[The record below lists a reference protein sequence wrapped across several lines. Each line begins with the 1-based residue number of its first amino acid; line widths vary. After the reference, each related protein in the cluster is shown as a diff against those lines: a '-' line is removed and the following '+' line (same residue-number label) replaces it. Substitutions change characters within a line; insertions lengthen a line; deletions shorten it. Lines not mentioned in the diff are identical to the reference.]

1 MVFIARVSIFL
12 YLCSVKRCG
21 GATEK
26 RDRKTYHIMK
36 NNLIIMAAALAL
48 CGCGAPK
55 GEGFNGTP
63 GEVKLLTL
71 DPGHFH
77 AALVQMYMYDEVD
90 PTVHVYAPEGEDAQ
104 MHLDRIKIY
113 NERSDR
119 PTSWNEQL
127 YTGDDFVEKMI
138 EERKGNVVVL
148 AGNNGKKTGYVKQ
161 AVDAGINV
169 LSDKPMAIDQKNFKM
184 LEQTLLK
191 AADEGTMVYDIMTER
206 SEINNELQRVLVAQA
221 DLFGEMEKGTPN
233 DPAITKESVHHF
245 FKYVSGQPLRRPEW
259 YFDVEQQ
266 GEGIVDVTTHL
277 VDLVQCTVMPEQ
289 EIDYT
294 KDIEFTSARRWT
306 TPIPKDKYRLVTG
319 SDEYPAFLRKDVVN
333 DTLQVYSNGEL
344 NYKLNG
350 VNCRVSVVW
359 NFMAAVGTEGTG
371 DTHYSVVKG
380 TKANIEIRQGA
391 EQGYK
396 PMLYVVSKI
405 GDDAEAES
413 TLRRALRSVA
423 DRYPGL
429 DLKKTADHEWQ
440 VVIPSEIVK
449 THEQRFSSVMRVYL
463 DYLKQGEIPA
473 WECSQMISKYYTTTK
488 ALEVAKAE

>member
-1 MVFIARVSIFL
+1 M
-12 YLCSVKRCG
+12 
-21 GATEK
+21 
-26 RDRKTYHIMK
+26 RKTIF
-36 NNLIIMAAALAL
+36 MAAVAALAMA
-48 CGCGAPK
+48 GCAEAPK
-55 GEGFNGTP
+55 GGTFNGTK

-77 AALVQMYMYDEVD
+77 AALVQMYMYDQVD
-90 PTVHVYAPEGEDAQ
+90 PTVHVYAPEGDDAQ
-104 MHLDRIKIY
+104 MHLDRVKIY
-113 NERSDR
+113 NERSER

-127 YTGDDFVEKMI
+127 YTGDDFLEKMI
-138 EERKGNVVVL
+138 EEKKGNVVVL
-148 AGNNGKKTGYVKQ
+148 AGNNGKKTGYVKA

-184 LEQTLLK
+184 LEQTLREAPEK
-191 AADEGTMVYDIMTER
+191 GVMVYDIMTER
-206 SEINNELQRVLVAQA
+206 SEINNELQRVLVAMPE
-221 DLFGEMEKGTPN
+221 LFGEMEKGTPEN
-233 DPAITKESVHHF
+233 PAITKESVHHF

-266 GEGIVDVTTHL
+266 GEGIIDVTTHL

-294 KDIEFTSARRWT
+294 KDIEFTSAKRWA
-306 TPIPKDKYRLVTG
+306 TPIPLDKYRLVTG
-319 SDEYPAFLRKDVVN
+319 KDEYPSFLKKDIVD

-380 TKANIEIRQGA
+380 SKANVEIRQGA

-396 PMLYVVSKI
+396 PMLYVVCK
-405 GDDAEAES
+405 GDDVAAFEV
-413 TLRRALRSVA
+413 TLRKALKSVG
-423 DRYPGL
+423 DKYPGL
-429 DLKKTADHEWQ
+429 GIEKSGDKEWKVTIPAD
-440 VVIPSEIVK
+440 IVK
-449 THEQRFSSVMRVYL
+449 THEQRFSSVMKVYL
-463 DYLKQGEIPA
+463 GYLVDGQIPA
-473 WECSQMISKYYTTTK
+473 WERSQMISKYYTTTK
-488 ALEVAKAE
+488 ALEVAKQ

>member
-1 MVFIARVSIFL
+1 MKKNLISMMAAVLALIA
-12 YLCSVKRCG
+12 CG
-21 GATEK
+21 GA
-26 RDRKTYHIMK
+26 
-36 NNLIIMAAALAL
+36 
-48 CGCGAPK
+48 APA

-90 PTVHVYAPEGEDAQ
+90 PVVNVYAPEGDDVQ

-113 NERSDR
+113 NERSER
-119 PTSWNEQL
+119 PTSWQEQL
-127 YTGDDFVEKMI
+127 YAGDDFLEKMI

-148 AGNNGKKTGYVKQ
+148 AGNNGKKTRYVKA
-161 AVDAGINV
+161 AVDAGFNV
-169 LSDKPMAIDQKNFKM
+169 LSDKPMAIDQKNFAL
-184 LEQTLLK
+184 LEQTLK
-191 AADEGTMVYDIMTER
+191 EAPAKGSMVYDIMTER
-206 SEINNELQRVLVAQA
+206 SEINNELQRVLVAIPE
-221 DLFGEMEKGTPN
+221 LFGEMEKGTAD

-294 KDIEFTSARRWT
+294 KDIEFTSARRWA
-306 TPIPKDKYRLVTG
+306 TPIPSDKYRLVTG
-319 SDEYPAFLRKDVVN
+319 QDEYPDFLKKDVVN

-344 NYKLNG
+344 NYRLNG
-350 VNCRVSVVW
+350 VNCRVSVIW

-380 TKANIEIRQGA
+380 SKANIEIRQGK

-396 PMLYVVSKI
+396 PMLYVVSKT
-405 GDDAEAES
+405 GDDAEAEA
-413 TLRRALRSVA
+413 TLRAALRSIA
-423 DRYPGL
+423 DEYPGL
-429 DLKKTADHEWQ
+429 DIAKTAEHEWQ
-440 VVIPSEIVK
+440 VVIPSDIVK
-449 THEQRFSSVMRVYL
+449 THEQRFSSVMQVYL

-473 WECSQMISKYYTTTK
+473 WERSQMISKYYTTTK
-488 ALEVAKAE
+488 ALEVAKQ

>member
-1 MVFIARVSIFL
+1 
-12 YLCSVKRCG
+12 
-21 GATEK
+21 
-26 RDRKTYHIMK
+26 MK
-36 NNLIIMAAALAL
+36 KNLISMMAAALAL
-48 CGCGAPK
+48 TACGGAAPA

-90 PTVHVYAPEGEDAQ
+90 PVVNVYAPEGDDVQ

-113 NERSDR
+113 NERSER
-119 PTSWNEQL
+119 PTSWQEQL
-127 YTGDDFVEKMI
+127 YAGDDFLEKMI

-148 AGNNGKKTGYVKQ
+148 AGNNGKKTRYVKA
-161 AVDAGINV
+161 AVDAGFNV
-169 LSDKPMAIDQKNFKM
+169 LSDKPMAIDQKNFAL
-184 LEQTLLK
+184 LEQTLLEAPAK
-191 AADEGTMVYDIMTER
+191 GSMVYDIMTER
-206 SEINNELQRVLVAQA
+206 SEINNELQRVLVAIPE
-221 DLFGEMEKGTPN
+221 LFGEMEKGTAD

-294 KDIEFTSARRWT
+294 KQIEFTSARRWA
-306 TPIPKDKYRLVTG
+306 TPIPSDKYRLVTG
-319 SDEYPAFLRKDVVN
+319 QDEYPDFLKKDVVN

-344 NYKLNG
+344 NYRLNG
-350 VNCRVSVVW
+350 VNCRVSVIW

-380 TKANIEIRQGA
+380 SKANIEIRQGK

-396 PMLYVVSKI
+396 PMLYVVSKT
-405 GDDAEAES
+405 GDDAEAEA
-413 TLRRALRSVA
+413 TLRAALRSIA
-423 DRYPGL
+423 DEYPGL
-429 DLKKTADHEWQ
+429 DIAKTAEHEWQ
-440 VVIPSEIVK
+440 VVIPSDIVK
-449 THEQRFSSVMRVYL
+449 THEQRFSSVMQVYL

-473 WECSQMISKYYTTTK
+473 WERSQMISKYYTTTK
-488 ALEVAKAE
+488 ALEVAKQ

>member
-1 MVFIARVSIFL
+1 
-12 YLCSVKRCG
+12 
-21 GATEK
+21 
-26 RDRKTYHIMK
+26 MK
-36 NNLIIMAAALAL
+36 KNLISMMVAALAL
-48 CGCGAPK
+48 TACGGAAPAS
-55 GEGFNGTP
+55 EGFNGTP

-90 PTVHVYAPEGEDAQ
+90 PVVNVYAPEGDDVQ

-113 NERSDR
+113 NERSER
-119 PTSWNEQL
+119 PTSWQEQL
-127 YTGDDFVEKMI
+127 YAGDDFLEKMI
-138 EERKGNVVVL
+138 DERKGNVVVL
-148 AGNNGKKTGYVKQ
+148 AGNNGKKTRYVKA
-161 AVDAGINV
+161 AVDAGFNV
-169 LSDKPMAIDQKNFKM
+169 LSDKPMAIDQKNFAL
-184 LEQTLLK
+184 LEQTLLEAPAK
-191 AADEGTMVYDIMTER
+191 GSMVYDIMTER
-206 SEINNELQRVLVAQA
+206 SEINNELQRVLVAIPE
-221 DLFGEMEKGTPN
+221 LFGEMEKGTAD

-294 KDIEFTSARRWT
+294 KQIEFTSARRWA
-306 TPIPKDKYRLVTG
+306 TPIPRDKYRLVTG
-319 SDEYPAFLRKDVVN
+319 QDEYPDFLEKDVVN

-344 NYKLNG
+344 NYRLNG
-350 VNCRVSVVW
+350 VNCRVSVIW

-380 TKANIEIRQGA
+380 SKANIEIRQGK

-396 PMLYVVSKI
+396 PMLYVVSKT
-405 GDDAEAES
+405 GDDAEAEA
-413 TLRRALRSVA
+413 TLRAALRSIA
-423 DRYPGL
+423 DEYPGL
-429 DLKKTADHEWQ
+429 DIAKTAEHEWQ
-440 VVIPSEIVK
+440 VVIPSDIVK
-449 THEQRFSSVMRVYL
+449 THEQRFSSVMQVYL

-473 WECSQMISKYYTTTK
+473 WERSQMISKYYTTTK
-488 ALEVAKAE
+488 ALEVAKE